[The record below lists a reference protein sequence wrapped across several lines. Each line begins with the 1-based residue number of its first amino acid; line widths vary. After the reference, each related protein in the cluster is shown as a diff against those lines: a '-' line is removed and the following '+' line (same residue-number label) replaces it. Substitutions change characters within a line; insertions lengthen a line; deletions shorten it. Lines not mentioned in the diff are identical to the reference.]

1 MLSAAV
7 LLRPTARYY
16 GLSASLKR
24 PVKNNQPIFDQQ
36 YDYPAT
42 EQLVSVTDLK
52 GTIRYCNPA
61 FIKVSGFAREQLVGQ
76 PHNIVRHPDMP
87 TAAFADM
94 WDTLRTGKSWT
105 ALVKNRRQDGTFY
118 WVRANVTPV
127 MDGGVAIA
135 YLSVRTKPERQ
146 EVDAIIPIYASMQGA
161 LHSATQSTTSNA
173 LHGTP
178 ASGSRRNASPSAAA
192 SVPAYAQ
199 GAFTIR
205 HGRVR
210 RVGLAGWFGRLREP
224 SMALRMT
231 TAFAIPVVMGALVHV
246 AFGAPLLT
254 FGLMAVA
261 SAAVCARLLTT
272 IRRPLR
278 QVVETANLLAA
289 CDLRPKATDVR
300 RDSGSQIGEIGE
312 IAEISRALTQL
323 RANLAAVVSDVHT
336 QALGVR
342 QAVSEIATGNT
353 DLANRTERQAACLS
367 RTTQT
372 VQALQETH
380 QLAERHMLDT
390 ADSTAEAAAQAE
402 KGQHVISL
410 MASTMATVSE
420 SAQRISHITSL
431 IDGIAFQTNLLAL
444 NAAVEAARAGEHGR
458 SFAVVA
464 GEVQQLAKRCAE
476 AAKEITTL
484 TSRTIGDVHKG
495 ANMAQEAGAAMQS
508 IVLTFART
516 VHVVALLKEA
526 GNQQTEHTV
535 EVEAAVAE
543 LDNVTQQNVALVE
556 EVAASAAQ
564 QRELTQVL
572 TQAVGIFS
580 YAGKTAM
587 KP

>member
-1 MLSAAV
+1 
-7 LLRPTARYY
+7 
-16 GLSASLKR
+16 
-24 PVKNNQPIFDQQ
+24 VKNNQPIFDQQ

-161 LHSATQSTTSNA
+161 LHSATRSTTSNA
-173 LHGTP
+173 SHGTP